1 MYGWREIFDA
11 DPELELVHK
20 NGRPWCYRFKSE
32 MYNWSSPVTV
42 EPMYPCGMMVTPVN
56 PTSISQIDKEKVQ
69 GLAHENSPIV
79 LRGFTDTHDH
89 ELIVKKAESMDASH
103 LSASDFDIEE
113 EAEDCDS
120 QELEELI
127 RVGWV
132 PFDGAAETTKNKDA
146 DNTKQSTTSSSPK

>member
-20 NGRPWCYRFKSE
+20 NGRPWCYRFRSE
-32 MYNWSSPVTV
+32 LYNWSSPVTV
-42 EPMYPCGMMVTPVN
+42 EPIYPCGMMITPVN
-56 PTSISQIDKEKVQ
+56 PTSISEINKEKAQ
-69 GLAHENSPIV
+69 ALAHENSPIV

-89 ELIVKKAESMDASH
+89 ALIVKKAESMDASH

-113 EAEDCDS
+113 EEAEDSDP

-132 PFDGAAETTKNKDA
+132 PFDGPNEEKDA
-146 DNTKQSTTSSSPK
+146 DNTKQSPISSPSK